1 MQANVR
7 EARLRP
13 EFASLYPGLEAGVW
27 LPATTIGQKLLLW
40 HLATAAPPQGERL
53 MAEEHFE
60 FRGGRG
66 LENRNGARTRAG
78 DQYPVTEQ

>member
-1 MQANVR
+1 MQENIR

-13 EFASLYPGLEAGVW
+13 EYASLYPGVDAGVW
-27 LPATTIGQKLLLW
+27 LPATTVGQKLLLW
-40 HLATAAPPQGERL
+40 HLAKSVTPQGERL

-66 LENRNGARTRAG
+66 VESRNGARTRAG
-78 DQYPVTEQ
+78 DQEGQ